1 MQPRWIKL
9 KSAAKYCD
17 MDVAT
22 FDKLI
27 RPYIDESPLGRGTRV
42 DARQIDGVMIG
53 KRKKQTEIKPLMN
66 GFLLECQNAN

>member
-27 RPYIDESPLGRGTRV
+27 RPYIDESPLGRETRV
-42 DARQIDGVMIG
+42 DARQIDAVMIG
-53 KRKKQTEIKPLMN
+53 KRKKETEIKPPMN
-66 GFLLECQNAN
+66 GFLLECRNAS

>member
-22 FDKLI
+22 FDKLV
-27 RPYIDESPLGRGTRV
+27 RPYLD
-42 DARQIDGVMIG
+42 
-53 KRKKQTEIKPLMN
+53 
-66 GFLLECQNAN
+66 